1 MLQESATWDLRR
13 MTREPSTGMMIYVL
27 FLFLV
32 CIVTSVKL
40 VRVWRAAPPFRLSR
54 QASSPAYLA
63 LLETSSSSLKQWI
76 GSTFLGW
83 GIVASISLTDVCSR
97 LLDDKRIGSSVILF
111 VIQDFSTAL
120 TMALLVVLFLFLVR
134 WHMLKRIE
142 HLRHM
147 PYRKSG
153 F

>member
-111 VIQDFSTAL
+111 VIQDFSTVL

>member
-1 MLQESATWDLRR
+1 MTW
-13 MTREPSTGMMIYVL
+13 EPSNGLMIYIL

-54 QASSPAYLA
+54 QASSPAYLE
-63 LLETSSSSLKQWI
+63 LLETSSRSLKQWI

-83 GIVASISLTDVCSR
+83 GIFASISLTDVCSR
-97 LLDDKRIGSSVILF
+97 LLDDKKIGSFVILF
-111 VIQDFSTAL
+111 VIQDYSTAL
-120 TMALLVVLFLFLVR
+120 TMALLVVLFLFLVQ

-147 PYRKSG
+147 PD
-153 F
+153 

>member
-1 MLQESATWDLRR
+1 MVQEPVTWDLRSL
-13 MTREPSTGMMIYVL
+13 TRTPSTSMEIYIL

-32 CIVTSVKL
+32 CIVTSVNL
-40 VRVWRAAPPFRLSR
+40 VRVWRAAPFRLSR
-54 QASSPAYLA
+54 QAGSPAYLE

-83 GIVASISLTDVCSR
+83 GIFASISLTDVCRR
-97 LLDDKRIGSSVILF
+97 LLDYKRIGSSVILF
-111 VIQDFSTAL
+111 TIQDFSTAL
-120 TMALLVVLFLFLVR
+120 TMALLVVLFLFVVR

-147 PYRKSG
+147 PD
-153 F
+153 

>member
-27 FLFLV
+27 FLCLV
-32 CIVTSVKL
+32 CIVTRVKL
-40 VRVWRAAPPFRLSR
+40 VRVWRAAAPFRLSR

-120 TMALLVVLFLFLVR
+120 TMALLVAHAKKNSASTPHPL
-134 WHMLKRIE
+134 
-142 HLRHM
+142 
-147 PYRKSG
+147 P
-153 F
+153 

>member
-1 MLQESATWDLRR
+1 MVQESSTWDLRQLTGR
-13 MTREPSTGMMIYVL
+13 PSTSEEIYIL
-27 FLFLV
+27 FLLLV

-40 VRVWRAAPPFRLSR
+40 VRIWRAAPPFRLSR
-54 QASSPAYLA
+54 QASSSGYLV

-83 GIVASISLTDVCSR
+83 GIFASISLTEVCNR
-97 LLDDKRIGSSVILF
+97 LFDNQRIENSMILL
-111 VIQDFSTAL
+111 IIRDFSTAL
-120 TMALLVVLFLFLVR
+120 PMALLVVIFSFLVR

-147 PYRKSG
+147 PD
-153 F
+153 